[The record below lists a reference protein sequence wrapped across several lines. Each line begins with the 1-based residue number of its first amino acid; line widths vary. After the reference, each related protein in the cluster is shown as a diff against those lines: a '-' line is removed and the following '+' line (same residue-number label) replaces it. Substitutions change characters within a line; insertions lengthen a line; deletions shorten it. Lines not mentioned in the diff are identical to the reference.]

1 MAHKDMYGRR
11 TYSVKGLDEAIEASG
26 MTREEVERQYG
37 APLPTRVSTVEIGR
51 LRHILGDTGI
61 GGYITRPIRISREL
75 TGPLLALNLSLQN
88 IYCALLILRRT

>member
-1 MAHKDMYGRR
+1 MAHEDIYGRR

-37 APLPTRVSTVEIGR
+37 APLPTGRVSTVEIGR

-61 GGYITRPIRISREL
+61 GGYIIRK
-75 TGPLLALNLSLQN
+75 GV
-88 IYCALLILRRT
+88 